1 MMWSIV
7 LLTLAECVEEDAA
20 KIEAKST
27 EDPTKNATVEQQDTV
42 KENCLRK
49 FFDNN
54 VWLKSV
60 LADATSYAQG
70 SKARDTRITSSVGL
84 DVDSANLRAIAGSKP
99 AEPLPK
105 SDNEDSI
112 FSTDVWPLLKA
123 RGWNTTG
130 PGSNPRFVLGEKVRA
145 FASK

>member
-1 MMWSIV
+1 M
-7 LLTLAECVEEDAA
+7 EEDAA

-27 EDPTKNATVEQQDTV
+27 EDPTKKTTAEQQDAV
-42 KENCLRK
+42 KANCLRK

-54 VWLKSV
+54 LWLKSV

-84 DVDSANLRAIAGSKP
+84 DLDGAKFRALAGSKP
-99 AEPLPK
+99 AKPLPK

-123 RGWNTTG
+123 RGWNTIG
-130 PGSNPRFVLGEKVRA
+130 PGSNPRFVLGEKVRS